1 MRRGGHFEGEPC
13 GGQSASPVPTGT
25 QSFYLEHTDDILC
38 LTVNQHPKYQN
49 VIATGQI
56 GESGGRSPALLLRV
70 KWPPPPPPH
79 ELGCFCSMCRFLF
92 LVFFVFFASSFS
104 PPLHQE
110 TSRSSQ
116 VSPAHLR
123 FHLRAARRTC
133 VCVLFVSIGRRS
145 VRWLCGTKWGIEMKP
160 SARPIRAHRWPAH
173 PPAASTDAKA
183 GERLV
188 RIRSF
193 RCRNLAIWRSL

>member
-1 MRRGGHFEGEPC
+1 MRSRKGGIACFPSGCRSGDGIWRGGHFEGEPC
-13 GGQSASPVPTGT
+13 GGQSASPVSTGT

-56 GESGGRSPALLLRV
+56 GESGGHSPALLLRV
-70 KWPPPPPPH
+70 KWPPPPPPPPH

-116 VSPAHLR
+116 VSPAHLS

-133 VCVLFVSIGRRS
+133 VCVVCVDWPALRQVALRNKMGHRNEAERAADTSS
-145 VRWLCGTKWGIEMKP
+145 SL
-160 SARPIRAHRWPAH
+160 ARPP
-173 PPAASTDAKA
+173 TGGLD
-183 GERLV
+183 
-188 RIRSF
+188 
-193 RCRNLAIWRSL
+193 